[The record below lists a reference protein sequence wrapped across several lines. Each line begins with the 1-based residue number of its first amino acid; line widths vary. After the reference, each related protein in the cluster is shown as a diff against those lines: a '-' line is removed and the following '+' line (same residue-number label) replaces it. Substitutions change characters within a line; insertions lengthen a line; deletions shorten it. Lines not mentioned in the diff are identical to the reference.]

1 MHFFLRHPRFVISAI
16 TILTIFLGA
25 FIPFMELDNEVTR
38 MIPADDPHK
47 TFFDQTHEKFG
58 LSNTVIVGIVSQD
71 SVFRSDLLEKA
82 SFFCDTFET
91 LKNVSDLLSVSRT
104 NYIEGDSMG
113 LVVGPLF
120 ETMPHT
126 GPEMQEFK
134 RRVFGWEVFRNS
146 LVSEDGKAL
155 IIGIRYP
162 KQRIVNGINQR
173 LSDLEKLELYTS
185 IRKIID
191 ANPIPHAHLYVAGE
205 PAVISLITKQMQH
218 DIAMLVPL
226 VFIVVVI
233 LLLLSIGNIGGVC
246 LILSSITISL
256 IWTMGLMS
264 LLGIRMSLIST
275 SIPVLLVAIG
285 SAYAIHIIHRYYHER
300 TNGLGREEAL
310 NTTLSNVGVAVLMA
324 ALTTMAGF
332 GSLITSS
339 IVPIKEFGSFTAVGT
354 FTALVVSVLL
364 IPAVLSVFPDRWF
377 APKQQKAMSFFD
389 EKIGTLLPVYM
400 AWVLRHRVFV
410 LLITIAILAVS
421 GFLATRL
428 TSDNVM
434 VKYFKKNSE
443 IRIADEVLNSF
454 IGGTSELAVVITG
467 KNQEVFRNPG
477 FLVLLDTLQTRINT
491 IPGVGK
497 TISFANYI
505 KRIHRSMN
513 NNSDAFSSI
522 PASPDMIAQYLLLI
536 SYEDYETLVD
546 ESFTEGRIVVQIKEA
561 STDYYRDVIKKI
573 QTLVPAGMKEYAD
586 ISMTGTAD
594 LMLTVNRLVVKGQI
608 SSIIASAIIVLLL
621 SAAVFR
627 SITGGLLTI
636 VPLTVAV
643 VINFGVMGFLGIPL
657 EVGTALTASIAI
669 GVGVDYAIHYINSV
683 KKNAGDARGPSG
695 ACEKATRLSGS
706 AILFNAL
713 SVAAG
718 FLVLNLSSFIP
729 LIRLGN
735 LIALTMV
742 TASCATLTLLPILM
756 QVIKPRFLG
765 K

>member
-1 MHFFLRHPRFVISAI
+1 
-16 TILTIFLGA
+16 
-25 FIPFMELDNEVTR
+25 
-38 MIPADDPHK
+38 
-47 TFFDQTHEKFG
+47 
-58 LSNTVIVGIVSQD
+58 
-71 SVFRSDLLEKA
+71 
-82 SFFCDTFET
+82 
-91 LKNVSDLLSVSRT
+91 
-104 NYIEGDSMG
+104 
-113 LVVGPLF
+113 
-120 ETMPHT
+120 
-126 GPEMQEFK
+126 
-134 RRVFGWEVFRNS
+134 
-146 LVSEDGKAL
+146 
-155 IIGIRYP
+155 
-162 KQRIVNGINQR
+162 
-173 LSDLEKLELYTS
+173 
-185 IRKIID
+185 
-191 ANPIPHAHLYVAGE
+191 
-205 PAVISLITKQMQH
+205 
-218 DIAMLVPL
+218 
-226 VFIVVVI
+226 
-233 LLLLSIGNIGGVC
+233 
-246 LILSSITISL
+246 
-256 IWTMGLMS
+256 
-264 LLGIRMSLIST
+264 
-275 SIPVLLVAIG
+275 
-285 SAYAIHIIHRYYHER
+285 
-300 TNGLGREEAL
+300 
-310 NTTLSNVGVAVLMA
+310 
-324 ALTTMAGF
+324 
-332 GSLITSS
+332 
-339 IVPIKEFGSFTAVGT
+339 
-354 FTALVVSVLL
+354 
-364 IPAVLSVFPDRWF
+364 
-377 APKQQKAMSFFD
+377 MSFFD

>member
-332 GSLITSS
+332 RALVPPSL
-339 IVPIKEFGSFTAVGT
+339 FAVKGIRQLYCSRDVYRACSLSTPHSRGT
-354 FTALVVSVLL
+354 FRFSGPLVCSETAEGNVLFRRKNRY
-364 IPAVLSVFPDRWF
+364 I
-377 APKQQKAMSFFD
+377 APRIYGMGAASPRFR
-389 EKIGTLLPVYM
+389 TAHYH
-400 AWVLRHRVFV
+400 RHTRRIRVFGN
-410 LLITIAILAVS
+410 A
-421 GFLATRL
+421 
-428 TSDNVM
+428 
-434 VKYFKKNSE
+434 
-443 IRIADEVLNSF
+443 
-454 IGGTSELAVVITG
+454 
-467 KNQEVFRNPG
+467 
-477 FLVLLDTLQTRINT
+477 
-491 IPGVGK
+491 
-497 TISFANYI
+497 
-505 KRIHRSMN
+505 
-513 NNSDAFSSI
+513 
-522 PASPDMIAQYLLLI
+522 PD
-536 SYEDYETLVD
+536 V
-546 ESFTEGRIVVQIKEA
+546 R
-561 STDYYRDVIKKI
+561 
-573 QTLVPAGMKEYAD
+573 
-586 ISMTGTAD
+586 
-594 LMLTVNRLVVKGQI
+594 
-608 SSIIASAIIVLLL
+608 
-621 SAAVFR
+621 
-627 SITGGLLTI
+627 
-636 VPLTVAV
+636 
-643 VINFGVMGFLGIPL
+643 
-657 EVGTALTASIAI
+657 
-669 GVGVDYAIHYINSV
+669 
-683 KKNAGDARGPSG
+683 
-695 ACEKATRLSGS
+695 
-706 AILFNAL
+706 
-713 SVAAG
+713 
-718 FLVLNLSSFIP
+718 
-729 LIRLGN
+729 
-735 LIALTMV
+735 
-742 TASCATLTLLPILM
+742 
-756 QVIKPRFLG
+756 
-765 K
+765 